1 MAWPQSPQPAPAPP
15 PAAPAGDAF
24 PLDGVVT
31 VISGALTFLFS
42 FVRIAKFDGADI
54 GWSVWT
60 TSLGLFGV
68 GTWIPLFGLVAA
80 GIAAA
85 RWVVK
90 GIDDKEV
97 LGFRAPQLQ
106 LVASTF
112 AFLLV
117 IGYFVS
123 ILFSG
128 GDFEVDLSFG
138 GGSVLLLIS
147 TIGLMAGSVLGL
159 GVLEGMPTLGGTD
172 QAAPPYGAGQPA
184 PGQPGAPTPPPP
196 AGGQWA
202 ASDPYAAPAAPAAP
216 VPPSGEP
223 APPAWDQTIVHGAPA
238 PGTWDQPAAP
248 APAPPEWQQPDAPV
262 DTAWQAPAPP
272 PVDPQWQ
279 QPAAPADQQWS
290 QPPAEP
296 QWQQPPAAGGEPAPW
311 EPQPAP
317 PGPQP
322 EPGPLDPQPSPP
334 ADPAPPSEGGLFD
347 PGTQVIPGPPPAPPP
362 DDPQQP
368 PPS

>member
-1 MAWPQSPQPAPAPP
+1 MAWPQSPQPAPAAPP
-15 PAAPAGDAF
+15 PSPPSAGF
-24 PLDGVVT
+24 PLDGVIT

-42 FVRIAKFDGADI
+42 FVRIVKLDGADL

-60 TSLGLFGV
+60 TQVGFFGV
-68 GTWIPLFGLVAA
+68 GTWIPIFGLVATA
-80 GIAAA
+80 IAMA
-85 RWVVK
+85 RWVAK
-90 GIDDKEV
+90 GLDGKEII
-97 LGFRAPQLQ
+97 GFRPAQLQ

-128 GDFEVDLSFG
+128 GDFEADLTFG
-138 GGSVLLLIS
+138 GGAVLLLLS

-159 GVLEGMPTLGGTD
+159 GLLGGVPAMALGQPGG
-172 QAAPPYGAGQPA
+172 QAAA
-184 PGQPGAPTPPPP
+184 PGQPYPGAPTPPPP
-196 AGGQWA
+196 PAGGQWPGA
-202 ASDPYAAPAAPAAP
+202 DPYAAPAAP
-216 VPPSGEP
+216 VPPAEA
-223 APPAWDQTIVHGAPA
+223 APPAWDQTIAHGAPA
-238 PGTWDQPAAP
+238 PGTWDQGAPAAP
-248 APAPPEWQQPDAPV
+248 AEPQWQQPAAPADA
-262 DTAWQAPAPP
+262 AWQAPAPP

-279 QPAAPADQQWS
+279 QPAAPA
-290 QPPAEP
+290 PEP
-296 QWQQPPAAGGEPAPW
+296 QWQQPGAPDPQWQQPAADGGEPAPW

-334 ADPAPPSEGGLFD
+334 TDPAPAPASEGGLFD